1 MITLESYWKG
11 RDKEYADE
19 LTPEI
24 MANADRMVELA
35 NELLVRAGRSDIHSV
50 NSGWRPKSVNDVTAN
65 AASSSRHL
73 TAEAVDLPDPDRTL
87 AEWVVDNLDIL
98 REIGLWTED
107 PRWTPTWVHL
117 QIVPPKSK
125 KVVFIPSSAPP
136 KDPSFP
142 VTWA

>member
-11 RDKEYADE
+11 RDKDYADE

-24 MANADRMVELA
+24 VANAERTVELA

-50 NSGWRPKSVNDVTAN
+50 NSGWRPKSVNDATAN

-73 TAEAVDLPDPDRTL
+73 TAEAVDISDVDRSL
-87 AEWVVDNLDIL
+87 SSWCVDNLDVL
-98 REIGLWTED
+98 KEIGLWMED
-107 PRWTPTWVHL
+107 PRYCPTWLHI
-117 QIVPPKSK
+117 QTVPPKSK
-125 KVVFIPSSAPP
+125 RIVFIPNSKPP
-136 KDPSFP
+136 LDPSFP